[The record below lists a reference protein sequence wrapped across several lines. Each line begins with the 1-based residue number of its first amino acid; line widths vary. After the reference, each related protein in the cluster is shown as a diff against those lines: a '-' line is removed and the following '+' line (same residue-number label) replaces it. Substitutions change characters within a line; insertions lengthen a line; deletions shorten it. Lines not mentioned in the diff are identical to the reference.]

1 MKLSRYHLP
10 TLKEAPAEAEV
21 ISHQLMVRA
30 GMIRKLASG
39 IYCLLPLGVRVI
51 HKIESIIRE
60 EMNRAGAMEVILP
73 TVQPAELWEETGRW
87 SKYGKELLRIH
98 DRHGRDFCYA
108 PTAEEVITDLVRRD
122 VRSYRDLPIN
132 LYQIQ
137 TKFRDEIRPRFGVMR
152 AREFSMKDAYSFDID
167 DEGASKSFGEMEK
180 AYEAIFKRCGIDC
193 RAVEAD
199 SGQIGGSSSLE
210 FMVMAESGEDTIAWC
225 HKCDYAA
232 NVEKVEIKQAKAGE
246 TTPDKR
252 PLEEI
257 NTPGMGCVDD
267 VAEFLKEPASN
278 FIKTLIFKTDGP
290 DEFVAIV
297 TRGDHEAQEA
307 KVKNAI
313 GANEIALAGEAD
325 VERITGAAI
334 GFAGPLGLKIPVVAD
349 GAVKL
354 IENGVTGANKTD
366 THIKNVNPVR
376 DFPDVKYAD
385 IRKANEGDA
394 CPRCGDG
401 ALKMA
406 MGIEVGH
413 IFKLGK
419 KYSEAMNASF
429 LDKDGKEKAMIMGCY
444 GIGVARTGAAAIE
457 QNNDQYGIIWPPAI
471 APFKVAVLPLNLDD
485 EMVAR
490 TAGDIYEK
498 LLDEH
503 LEPVIDDRD
512 ARPGVKFKDADLVGY
527 PVQVVVGKKSLSQG
541 NVEIK
546 IRKTNEKTVVP
557 VNEAIMAIKE
567 ALSSLSA

>member
-30 GMIRKLASG
+30 GMIRKIAAG
-39 IYCLLPLGVRVI
+39 IYCLLPMGVRVI
-51 HKIESIIRE
+51 RKIETIIRE

-73 TVQPAELWEETGRW
+73 TVQPAELWEESGRW
-87 SKYGKELLRIH
+87 NQYGKELLRIH

-122 VRSYRDLPIN
+122 IQSYRDLPVN

-167 DEGASKSFGEMEK
+167 DEGASESYAGMKK
-180 AYEAIFKRCGIDC
+180 AYEAIFKRCGIEW

-199 SGQIGGSSSLE
+199 SGQIGGSFSHE

-225 HKCDYAA
+225 DKCHYAA
-232 NVEKVEIKQAKAGE
+232 NVEKVEIKTIEATE
-246 TTPDKR
+246 R
-252 PLEEI
+252 SSEELPLEEI
-257 NTPGMGCVDD
+257 KTPGMGAVND
-267 VAEFLKEPASN
+267 VAEFLKEPASK

-290 DEFVAIV
+290 DEFVAIL
-297 TRGDHEAQEA
+297 TRGDHEAQET

-313 GANEIALAGEAD
+313 GANEMALAGE
-325 VERITGAAI
+325 VEVARITGAAT

-349 GAVKL
+349 WGVKL

-366 THIKNVNPVR
+366 MHIKNVNPMR

-385 IRKANEGDA
+385 IRKANEGEA

-401 ALKMA
+401 KLGMA
-406 MGIEVGH
+406 KGIEVGH
-413 IFKLGK
+413 IFQLGK
-419 KYSEAMNASF
+419 KYSKAMSANF
-429 LDKDGKEKAMIMGCY
+429 LDREGKERPMIMGCY

-457 QNNDQYGIIWPPAI
+457 QNHDEYGIIWPPSI

-490 TAGDIYEK
+490 TANDIYEK
-498 LLDEH
+498 LLDENM
-503 LEPVIDDRD
+503 EPVLDDRD

-527 PVQVVVGKKSLSQG
+527 PVQVVVGKKSLAQG

-546 IRKTNEKTVVP
+546 IRKTNEKTAAP
-557 VNEAIMAIKE
+557 VGDAIKAIKE
-567 ALSSLSA
+567 ALASLGS